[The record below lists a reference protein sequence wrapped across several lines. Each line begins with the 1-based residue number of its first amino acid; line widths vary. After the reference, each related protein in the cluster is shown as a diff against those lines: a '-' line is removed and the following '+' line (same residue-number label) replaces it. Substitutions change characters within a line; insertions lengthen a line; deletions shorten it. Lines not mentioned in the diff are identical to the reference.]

1 MFILKF
7 KFLLI
12 FGFFS
17 IVILMQSCST
27 YKNFAYFEDLPDT
40 TKPLIS
46 QTAPFKTPIIQKGDL
61 IGITIQTLDNDIT
74 SLINSSNNPIG
85 GNNPAMPVLGS
96 SASSSASQ
104 VQPGYQV
111 DNNGDVELPF
121 AGSVHVE
128 GLTTAQAKDTIS
140 KEISKY
146 FNNAIINVRLTN
158 FRITVLGEVLRPST
172 FIIPNE
178 KVNIFDA
185 LGMAGDIT
193 VYGRKDNVLLL
204 RDTLDAK
211 KIIRF
216 NLNSKSIVNSP
227 WFYLQPNDVIYVTP
241 NKSKLAA
248 TDAYKNREITIV
260 AATISFLT
268 LLIARVVLK

>member
-46 QTAPFKTPIIQKGDL
+46 QTFPFKTPVIQKGDL
-61 IGITIQTLDNDIT
+61 LGITIQTLDNDIS
-74 SLINSSNNPIG
+74 SLINSSNAPIG

-96 SASSSASQ
+96 SSSSASQ

-121 AGSVHVE
+121 AGSVHVG